1 MIATLE
7 NGTLGTRLAG
17 PTLLLLPLAVIG
29 HRFGLWGFTASTAML
44 ALCLLASVTILL
56 CSAIIYFRSHNPA
69 RRRNLRNAMLL
80 AAVMPALVVGFLA
93 SMSMRGPQPVIH
105 DVTTDTEQ
113 VPRFDRAAAMRGD
126 ESNTLAI
133 KPDSI
138 AAQKEAYPQL
148 QPLPSPLD
156 PEQAFSLALAV
167 ASNLGWTVYNADPT
181 NGRIE
186 AYEKTALWGFI
197 DDVVIRITPTDDGT
211 IIDLRSVSRVGRGDL
226 GANAQRIE
234 RFIEAFHAGQA

>member
-17 PTLLLLPLAVIG
+17 PTLLLLPLAIAG
-29 HRFGLWGFTASTAML
+29 HRFGLWGFTVSTAML

-56 CSAIIYFRSHNPA
+56 CSAIIYVRSHNQA
-69 RRRNLRNAMLL
+69 RRQNLRKAMLL
-80 AAVMPALVVGFLA
+80 AGVMPALVAAFLI

-105 DVTTDTEQ
+105 DVSTDTEQ
-113 VPRFDRAAAMRGD
+113 VPRFDKAAAMRGD

-138 AAQKEAYPQL
+138 AAQQQAYPQL
-148 QPLPSPLD
+148 QPLPSALD
-156 PEQAFSLALAV
+156 AEQAFARALAV
-167 ASNLGWTVYNADPT
+167 ATELGWTVYNADPA

-186 AYEKTALWGFI
+186 AYEKTRLWGFI
-197 DDVVIRITPTDDGT
+197 DDVVIRITPVADGT

-234 RFIEAFHAGQA
+234 RFLEGFDAG